1 MKRNVIYVDGDLESY
16 ILISEALFN
25 RDIKI
30 VYADRGIEAIELFR
44 SNASFDLV
52 ITELQLPDMD
62 GFMLLD
68 EIRKINP
75 AIPVIALTSFKV
87 SNLSNW
93 CLVDNFNYVIQK
105 PFALESIIPKVERS
119 LDLVHQ

>member
-1 MKRNVIYVDGDLESY
+1 MKRNVIYVDGELESY

-30 VYADRGIEAIELFR
+30 IYADKGRVAIELFR
-44 SNASFDLV
+44 KTPTIDL
-52 ITELQLPDMD
+52 IMTELQLPDMD
-62 GFMLLD
+62 GFTLLD
-68 EIRKINP
+68 EMRKINP
-75 AIPVIALTSFKV
+75 TIPVMALTSFKV

-105 PFALESIIPKVERS
+105 PFSTESIIPKVERS
-119 LDLVHQ
+119 LELVH